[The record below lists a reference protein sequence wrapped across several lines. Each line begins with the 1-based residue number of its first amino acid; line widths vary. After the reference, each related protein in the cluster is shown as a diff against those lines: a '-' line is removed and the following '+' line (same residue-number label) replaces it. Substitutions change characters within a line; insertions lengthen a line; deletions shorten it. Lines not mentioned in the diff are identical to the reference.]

1 MKKISVLTGML
12 LAAAMV
18 VVAPAS
24 AKAAGMP
31 CTEATIK
38 EFQAN
43 LAVAQQE
50 LAQVQAAKVQADA
63 NVTALRAQGVTG
75 LELLQ
80 ATDAATNA
88 ANVVSAYQHKVSC
101 AQQSLDAIISRGN
114 TEQYVL
120 DYEAKVKDRTKLD
133 AIQVQ
138 LDGANQVTSAAL
150 TQLKNL
156 QSELVKAQ
164 VNAASNPALAGN
176 VTAIQAQVNAAE
188 VAYNQAKANSDA
200 LALQYAQAKATLNFA
215 TNEDNAAFDAFVRG
229 YATSLRQEYVYTSK
243 NNKGEDIEKSKLYY
257 PNRNKNSNIWESEYY
272 GQGVINWA
280 QPNEWAV
287 RWFE

>member
-18 VVAPAS
+18 VVAPTS

-88 ANVVSAYQHKVSC
+88 ANVVSAYQNKVIC
-101 AQQSLDAIISRGN
+101 AQQNLDAIISRGN

-156 QSELVKAQ
+156 QGEFAKAQ
-164 VNAASNPALAGN
+164 ANAASNPALAGN
-176 VTAIQAQVNAAE
+176 VITIQSQVNAAE
-188 VAYNQAKANSDA
+188 AAYNQAKACSDT
-200 LALQYAQAKATLNFA
+200 LAIQYAQAKGTLNFA
-215 TNEDNAAFDAFVRG
+215 TNEDNAAYVEFVKN
-229 YATSLRQEYVYTSK
+229 YATDLKVPHTYTTNVNGKDVETTVYYFD
-243 NNKGEDIEKSKLYY
+243 GY
-257 PNRNKNSNIWESEYY
+257 NRNSTWVWGEGWK
-272 GQGVINWA
+272 
-280 QPNEWAV
+280 PNEWAV